1 MYMKLP
7 LPVPFSSFTVLLF
20 ASFLFVSACHSGEHP
35 QPNRPHEPWV
45 VRCVLDS
52 FPRIAAVALHDDLW
66 VAYHTETGA
75 LYKAWKGSVNFDGAV
90 YTTVHGPQ
98 PSSVGNDWF
107 VNHHKQPWRVMIS
120 GKEIEPKVQY
130 RGHRFEKEHVWFN
143 YELTLPDGQKIRI
156 SERPEYFSENGLT
169 GLERTFRT
177 EGIPEGAKV
186 VLLVNLSSV
195 AFEKSVY
202 SDCDWESVSVQPRQ
216 RKHLYGYDIEGR
228 LALPM
233 NGTCRLRTL
242 FTRLPLLEN
251 ENRIA
256 GDEAAENI
264 PLGLRMI
271 DRSDCKTCHNTF
283 VATVG
288 PSYLD
293 VARRYRNTSDNVNA
307 LVAKVKTGGS
317 GNWGQAAMTPH
328 ADLPDSDIRI
338 MVEYIMSLDA
348 EEEAKLGAIPE
359 TKEPLEMQEGLA
371 EVDEAEFM
379 PGAVV
384 RVYQYDRNLTQLAD
398 LKPFPKP
405 VFEGVVPAL
414 HATAEE
420 FGELTDNFG
429 LVAEGYLKIPKDN
442 NYLLRLVSDDGS
454 KLWLDGELLIDH
466 DGLHG
471 DSPKDAEIGLKAG
484 FHPFRLEYFEAGGG
498 NMVSLQWR
506 SFDDNGSFEIVPPA
520 AIWHKKDETPSA
532 SVAVSLGGGTSLP
545 GDRTA
550 VDGVHPSYDL
560 AQARPDDFFPKVG
573 GMDFLSDGRLV
584 VSRWDPEGGVYIID
598 GVQTGDPAKMTAKRI
613 AAGLHEPLGLKVVD
627 DTIYV
632 LQKQELTKLID
643 LDGDE
648 VIDEYYTLCNSWG
661 VSTNFHEFAFG
672 LVYKDGYFYGSLAT
686 DILPGGAGAPVQP
699 KDRGRTFKISR
710 ADGSIQLITS
720 GLRTPNGIGI
730 GVDGEIFNAD
740 NQGDWLPAS
749 KIVHI
754 TEGAF
759 YGSRAVDFEGTAN
772 LPVKQPVVWLPQD
785 EIGNSPSTPLALNDG
800 PYKGQMIHCEVT
812 HGGVKRVFVEK
823 VNGEY
828 QGCVFR
834 FIQGLEAGINRM
846 VWGPDSALY
855 VGGIGNPGNWQHG
868 QNRWYGLQRLKYNG
882 KPAFEMLAVRA
893 KSNGMEIEF
902 TQPLEPSDGWDPAEY
917 TVQQWRYVPTADY
930 GGPKVDLTRLPVRSA
945 SVSPDRRK
953 VFLEIPGLKA
963 GHVVYIRIPSHWI
976 SDSGLPLWSTE
987 AWYTLNAIPEGNPG
1001 TVLPRPN
1008 FQPNTLTDEEKAAG
1022 WRLLFDGKSIANW
1035 RNFNKQTIGKDWIID
1050 DNAIHLNARKN
1061 PQGGWQAADG
1071 GDILYDEV
1079 FENYELRLE
1088 WKIAPCG
1095 NSGIIYNIV
1104 ESDKYEY
1111 PWQTGPEMQVL
1122 DNACH
1127 PDALI
1132 EKHRAGDLYD
1142 LISCKYMTVKPA
1154 GQWNRV
1160 RLINRNGKVEHWLNG
1175 RKVVEVDMTSSEW
1188 LQLINN
1194 SKFKDMPDFGRS
1206 TKGYIA
1212 LQDHGDK
1219 VWFRNIRI
1227 KVLRN

>member
-7 LPVPFSSFTVLLF
+7 LPVSFPGPAVLLF
-20 ASFLFVSACHSGEHP
+20 ASLLFTSACHSDEQP
-35 QPNRPHEPWV
+35 QTNRPHEPWV

-52 FPRIAAVALHDDLW
+52 FPRIAAVALHDELW
-66 VAYHTETGA
+66 IAYHTETGA

-98 PSSVGNDWF
+98 PSSVGDDWF
-107 VNHHKQPWRVMIS
+107 VNHHKRPWRVMMS
-120 GKEIEPKVQY
+120 GQEIEPKVQY
-130 RGHRFEKEHVWFN
+130 RGHRFENGQVWFN
-143 YELTLPDGQKIRI
+143 YELTLPEGQKIRI

-177 EGIPEGAKV
+177 EGVPEGAKV
-186 VLLVNLSSV
+186 VLLVNLSSL
-195 AFEKSVY
+195 AFEKSVH
-202 SDCDWESVSVQPRQ
+202 SDCEWETISAQPRR

-228 LALPM
+228 LTLPS
-233 NGTCRLRTL
+233 NGTCQLRTL

-251 ENRIA
+251 ENKIA
-256 GDEAAENI
+256 GDESAENL
-264 PLGLRMI
+264 PLGLRLI

-293 VARRYRNTSDNVNA
+293 VARRYRNTTDNVNA

-328 ADLPDSDIRI
+328 ADLPDNDIRL

-348 EEEAKLGAIPE
+348 EEEAKMAAIPE
-359 TKEPLEMQEGLA
+359 TKEPLEMQEGLP
-371 EVDEAEFM
+371 EVDETEFL

-498 NMVSLQWR
+498 NVVSLQWR

-532 SVAVSLGGGTSLP
+532 SVAVSLGGGTRLP

-834 FIQGLEAGINRM
+834 FIQGLGGRHQPHGVGPRQRPLRGWHRQPRQLAARPKPLVRPAAVEIQRQARLRDAGCQGQKQRHGDRIHPTPGTPRRLGPCRVHRSAMALRAHCRLRRSQSRSDPPARALGQRQPRPPQGLPRNTGSESRPCGVHPHPQSLDQRQRAATLEHRGLVHPQRHSRRKPRHRIAEAELPAQHPHGR
-846 VWGPDSALY
+846 GKGCRLAPALRRQ
-855 VGGIGNPGNWQHG
+855 IADRLAQLQQANHRQ
-868 QNRWYGLQRLKYNG
+868 GLDHRRQRHPPQRPQ
-882 KPAFEMLAVRA
+882 KPAGWLAGGRWRRHPLRRSFRKLRA
-893 KSNGMEIEF
+893 APRVENR
-902 TQPLEPSDGWDPAEY
+902 PLR
-917 TVQQWRYVPTADY
+917 QQWHH
-930 GGPKVDLTRLPVRSA
+930 LQH
-945 SVSPDRRK
+945 RRK
-953 VFLEIPGLKA
+953 RQ
-963 GHVVYIRIPSHWI
+963 IRIP
-976 SDSGLPLWSTE
+976 L
-987 AWYTLNAIPEGNPG
+987 
-1001 TVLPRPN
+1001 
-1008 FQPNTLTDEEKAAG
+1008 
-1022 WRLLFDGKSIANW
+1022 
-1035 RNFNKQTIGKDWIID
+1035 
-1050 DNAIHLNARKN
+1050 
-1061 PQGGWQAADG
+1061 AD
-1071 GDILYDEV
+1071 
-1079 FENYELRLE
+1079 R
-1088 WKIAPCG
+1088 
-1095 NSGIIYNIV
+1095 
-1104 ESDKYEY
+1104 
-1111 PWQTGPEMQVL
+1111 T
-1122 DNACH
+1122 
-1127 PDALI
+1127 
-1132 EKHRAGDLYD
+1132 
-1142 LISCKYMTVKPA
+1142 
-1154 GQWNRV
+1154 
-1160 RLINRNGKVEHWLNG
+1160 
-1175 RKVVEVDMTSSEW
+1175 
-1188 LQLINN
+1188 
-1194 SKFKDMPDFGRS
+1194 
-1206 TKGYIA
+1206 
-1212 LQDHGDK
+1212 
-1219 VWFRNIRI
+1219 
-1227 KVLRN
+1227 